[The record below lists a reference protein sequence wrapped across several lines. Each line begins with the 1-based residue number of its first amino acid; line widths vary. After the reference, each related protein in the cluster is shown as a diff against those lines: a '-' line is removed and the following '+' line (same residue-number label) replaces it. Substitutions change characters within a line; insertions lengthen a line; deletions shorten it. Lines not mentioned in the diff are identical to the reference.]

1 MMLMITIFGEG
12 RSKMNLPNKITI
24 IRVIAVPFFVVLF
37 NLNYAFPAAILFC
50 IASATDALDGYIA
63 RKRGLVTNFGKIM
76 DPLADKI
83 IVIAAFILLVQS
95 GKIPGWMIIVILARE
110 FIVAGLRTVAAVDGI
125 VIAAG
130 IWGKLKTATQML
142 AIPFLIVDNWPF
154 EMIGIPVDQILLW
167 LCVALTVISG
177 IEYIYKNRRIFL
189 KGGI

>member
-1 MMLMITIFGEG
+1 
-12 RSKMNLPNKITI
+12 
-24 IRVIAVPFFVVLF
+24 
-37 NLNYAFPAAILFC
+37 
-50 IASATDALDGYIA
+50 
-63 RKRGLVTNFGKIM
+63 
-76 DPLADKI
+76 
-83 IVIAAFILLVQS
+83 
-95 GKIPGWMIIVILARE
+95 MIIVILARE

-130 IWGKLKTATQML
+130 IWGKLKTATHML

>member
-1 MMLMITIFGEG
+1 MVLMITIFWEG

>member
-1 MMLMITIFGEG
+1 MMLMIMIFWEG

>member
-1 MMLMITIFGEG
+1 
-12 RSKMNLPNKITI
+12 MNLPNKITI

-167 LCVALTVISG
+167 LCVAFTVISG